1 MGDRK
6 VLLFSWSRRTSV
18 TKFEDYTAWSLYLLA
33 CVAPLILAQWHAEMV
48 RADPTLTA
56 VFWVLVLAQV
66 VLAVVV
72 IRHRVHALREQCSGA
87 GTLGILVLVL
97 GALTLAVVYVVLPNG
112 SGESGEPQMWLPVL
126 VGGYAIAV
134 ASIGASK
141 RRLIVQR
148 SISYAAI
155 VVVLL
160 AFGVPGPQIPARVF
174 STAIFVLALIVTV
187 RASFAML
194 ALMHEVD
201 RSRQVASQLAVAE
214 ERLRFARDLHD
225 TLGRNLSAIALKS
238 QVASR
243 LAIRDVSAS
252 IREMDAVRQ
261 LAGDS
266 LSEMRAVVR
275 GYRAVDLA
283 AELRG
288 AQSLLR
294 AASIEPRIELDAAD
308 VPSAL
313 REGVGWVVREGV
325 TNVIRHS
332 NAARCWI
339 TAQREDAVL
348 VVRLSNDRA
357 VPGSGS
363 VRGSGL
369 DGLAERIAPIGGV
382 IAVSCEGDRFVLT
395 ASFDVQRTGDSRN
408 LRARAPGD
416 GARDIERVRAS

>member
-1 MGDRK
+1 MADRK
-6 VLLFSWSRRTSV
+6 VPLFSWSRRTSV

-33 CVAPLILAQWHAEMV
+33 CLAPLILAQWHAEMV
-48 RADPTLTA
+48 RANATLTA

-66 VLAVVV
+66 VLAVVA
-72 IRHRVHALREQCSGA
+72 IRGRVRALREQRPDA
-87 GTLGILVLVL
+87 GKLGILVLVL
-97 GALTLAVVYVVLPNG
+97 GALTLAVVYAVLPDG
-112 SGESGEPQMWLPVL
+112 TGESGEPQMWIPVL

-141 RRLIVQR
+141 RRLIVQTL
-148 SISYAAI
+148 ISYVAI
-155 VVVLL
+155 VGVIL

-174 STAIFVLALIVTV
+174 STAIFVLALIVSV

-194 ALMHEVD
+194 SLMYEVD
-201 RSRQVASQLAVAE
+201 RSRDVASQLAVAE

-238 QVASR
+238 QVAGR
-243 LAIRDVSAS
+243 LANRDVPAS
-252 IREMDAVRQ
+252 VREMDAVRQ

-308 VPSAL
+308 IPIAL

-332 NAARCWI
+332 NAAHCWI

-369 DGLAERIAPIGGV
+369 NGLAERIAPLGGV
-382 IAVSCEGDRFVLT
+382 MSVSREGDTFVLT
-395 ASFDVQRTGDSRN
+395 VSFEVDRSGDDQN
-408 LRARAPGD
+408 FRAGALGN